1 MVLGLIR
8 VIPRWSLGHRLAEAA
23 LIGAGF
29 ATIALVAA
37 WVALGYGRWFFKL
50 LALPVVTLLVG
61 CLLIALGAGGT
72 GDDAGVMT
80 LVFCQMLFLTGWLG
94 LLRRCD
100 FRLVLGEKVESER

>member
-29 ATIALVAA
+29 ATI
-37 WVALGYGRWFFKL
+37 
-50 LALPVVTLLVG
+50 ALPVVTLLVG